1 MNWERVERNWSEY
14 KLNAKTRWSR
24 LARGV
29 ARGQSVPVSR
39 PLCDSA
45 QRLARRRPKIVRM
58 RKFFTPIVTTLAA
71 ALALAS
77 SGAGAQLR
85 APAPARPDA
94 MMSALTAEVMTV
106 LNKDASAARSSEL
119 AQLVESRIVPV
130 FDFQRMTRIALAR
143 NWRLASAAQQLE
155 LAAQFKTLLVR
166 TYSQALL
173 ELRDRPVDYKPLR
186 AAAGETEVTVRSAVR
201 RPGVEA
207 LTIDYDMAD
216 GVAGWQVYDV
226 KIAGVSLVLAYRESF
241 AATVSASGIDGL
253 IKALED
259 KNHQN
264 QSGTGGAAKL
274 APVLLIYGGARAAQ
288 P

>member
-1 MNWERVERNWSEY
+1 MFNKPEP
-14 KLNAKTRWSR
+14 
-24 LARGV
+24 LA
-29 ARGQSVPVSR
+29 
-39 PLCDSA
+39 
-45 QRLARRRPKIVRM
+45 RM
-58 RKFFTPIVTTLAA
+58 RKFFTSKLLASIVTAVA
-71 ALALAS
+71 VSFAVAS

-85 APAPARPDA
+85 APAPVRPDA
-94 MMSALTAEVMTV
+94 MMSALTAEVMAV
-106 LNKDASAARSSEL
+106 LNKNESAARSSEF

-130 FDFQRMTRIALAR
+130 FDFERMTRLALAR
-143 NWRLASAAQQLE
+143 NWRAASAEQQAA

-173 ELRDRPVDYKPLR
+173 QYRDQAIDYKPLR
-186 AAAGETEVTVRSAVR
+186 AAAGETEVTVRSAMR
-201 RPGVEA
+201 RPGVEP

-216 GVAGWQVYDV
+216 GAAGWLVYDV
-226 KIAGVSLVLAYRESF
+226 KVAGVSLVLAYRDSF

-264 QSGTGGAAKL
+264 DPGTGGAAKL
-274 APVLLIYGGARAAQ
+274 APVLLIYGGARKAQ

>member
-1 MNWERVERNWSEY
+1 MH
-14 KLNAKTRWSR
+14 KLFTT
-24 LARGV
+24 
-29 ARGQSVPVSR
+29 
-39 PLCDSA
+39 
-45 QRLARRRPKIVRM
+45 IVIAM
-58 RKFFTPIVTTLAA
+58 AA

-77 SGAGAQLR
+77 SGAAAQLR
-85 APAPARPDA
+85 APPPPRPDA

-143 NWRLASAAQQLE
+143 NWRLASEAQQLA

-173 ELRDRPVDYKPLR
+173 ELRDQPVEYKPLR
-186 AAAGETEVTVRSAVR
+186 AAAGETDVTVRSAVR
-201 RPGVEA
+201 RPGVEP
-207 LTIDYDMAD
+207 LTIDYDMTD
-216 GVAGWQVYDV
+216 GAAGWQVYDV

-241 AATVSASGIDGL
+241 ATTVRESGIDGL
-253 IKALED
+253 IKVLAD

-264 QSGTGGAAKL
+264 QYGTGAAKL
-274 APVLLIYGGARAAQ
+274 APVLLIYSGARAAQ